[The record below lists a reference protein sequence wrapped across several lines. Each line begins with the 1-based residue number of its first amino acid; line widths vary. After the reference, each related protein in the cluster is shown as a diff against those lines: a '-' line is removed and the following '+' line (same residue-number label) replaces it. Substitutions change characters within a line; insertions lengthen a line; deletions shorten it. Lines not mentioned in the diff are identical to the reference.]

1 MRRVLV
7 TGGSGYLGTHVLL
20 QLLAAGHDVRTT
32 VRAARRADAVREMLR
47 RGGAAD
53 PERVAFATAD
63 LTADDGWADAVAGRD
78 VVLHVASPFPPGAP
92 RHEDEL
98 IVPARDGTRRVLE
111 AAAAAGVRRVVLTSS
126 FAAIG
131 YTRPPDPA
139 RPFTEEDWTDPAG
152 DVSAYVK
159 SKTLAERAAWEVAA
173 AHPAMELTVVNP
185 TAIFG
190 PVLGPDYASSVELV
204 KAMLDRRMPALARLS
219 FGVVDVRD
227 VADLHLRA
235 MDAPQAAGERY
246 LAVAED
252 AVSLRRIA
260 AILRAELGGDARRV
274 PTRELPDWVVRA
286 GARVVPALR
295 QAVPQLGVVKRI
307 SSTKAR
313 EALGWSPRPIEETI
327 AETGRSLIALAR

>member
-20 QLLAAGHDVRTT
+20 QLLAAGHDVRAT
-32 VRAARRADAVREMLR
+32 VRSAGRADAVRAMLR
-47 RGGAAD
+47 AGGATD
-53 PERVAFATAD
+53 PERVAFAVAD
-63 LTADDGWADAVAGRD
+63 LTADDGWEAAVAGRD
-78 VVLHVASPFPPGAP
+78 VVLHVASPFPPDAP
-92 RHEDEL
+92 KHEDEL
-98 IVPARDGTRRVLE
+98 IVPARDGTLRVLR
-111 AAAAAGVRRVVLTSS
+111 AAAAAGVPRVVVTSS

-131 YTRPPDPA
+131 YTRTPDPA

-159 SKTLAERAAWEVAA
+159 SKTLAERAAWEFAA
-173 AHPAMELTVVNP
+173 AHPGLALTTVNP
-185 TAIFG
+185 TAILG
-190 PVLGPDYASSVELV
+190 PVLGPDFASSVELL

-235 MDAPQAAGERY
+235 MEAPQAAGQRY

-252 AVSLRRIA
+252 AVSLKRIA
-260 AILRAELGGDARRV
+260 TVLRAELGEDARRV
-274 PTRELPDWVVRA
+274 PTRELPDWVVRL

-307 SSTKAR
+307 SSAKAR
-313 EALGWSPRPIEETI
+313 SELGWATRPVTTTI
-327 AETGRSLIALAR
+327 AETGRSLLRL